1 MTNEFKLIGLY
12 SPRPQSGKSTAALYL
27 KESGVIPD
35 CLGPFSF
42 ASPLKTM
49 AMTFLRC
56 LGYDKHEAHS
66 LVFERKEEI
75 IPEINKTS
83 RYVLQ
88 TLGTEWGRELIG
100 QNLWIEI
107 MRRRLENCRK
117 KRFSAVIDDVRFF
130 NEAQMIKSLGGSTW
144 KIVRPGLIPPR
155 GHASEGSLN
164 DWDGFDHV
172 IVNDGSLQDLYDK
185 IDALLKNA
193 G

>member
-1 MTNEFKLIGLY
+1 M
-12 SPRPQSGKSTAALYL
+12 PQSGKSTAALYL
-27 KESGVIPD
+27 EQSDLIAD
-35 CLGPFSF
+35 CLNPLSF
-42 ASPLKTM
+42 ASPIKAM
-49 AMTFLRC
+49 AVTFLQS
-56 LGYDKHEAHS
+56 LGYDRHEARS

-83 RYVLQ
+83 RYVQQ

-100 QNLWIEI
+100 QSLWIDI
-107 MRRRLENCRK
+107 MQRRLEICRK
-117 KRFSAVIDDVRFF
+117 KGFNAIIDDVRFF
-130 NEAQMIKSLGGSTW
+130 NEAQMIKSLGGSMW
-144 KIVRPGLIPPR
+144 KIVRPGLIPPK